1 MLKQEFVQVLDANTV
16 DLDVSPIGDQKPK
29 PVEVEE
35 EEEDGKY
42 KEAKV
47 LSKNLI
53 TLKEWTLT

>member
-16 DLDVSPIGDQKPK
+16 DLDVSPIGGEKPK
-29 PVEVEE
+29 PVEL
-35 EEEDGKY
+35 DPDDNSKY